1 MIKLEKLKQKLF
13 SLDDEI
19 LKPYFQ
25 LEKVLSGAFTVAEKL
40 FGITF
45 KEVFD
50 IDKYHTDVQ
59 TFEVLDFEGQLVAV
73 FYADFFPEKGQTQW
87 RLDDFIQTTIH

>member
-1 MIKLEKLKQKLF
+1 M
-13 SLDDEI
+13 DDEL

-25 LEKVLSGAFTVAEKL
+25 LENVLNGAFTIAEKL

-50 IDKYHTDVQ
+50 IDKYHEDVQ

-73 FYADFFPEKGQTQW
+73 FYSDFFPRATKRGGAWMSGIKDQGMYQG
-87 RLDDFIQTTIH
+87 

>member
-50 IDKYHTDVQ
+50 IDKYHDDVQ
-59 TFEVLDFEGQLVAV
+59 TFVVLDFEGQLVAV
-73 FYADFFPEKGQTQW
+73 FYRVQLYTAYRNEAFASY
-87 RLDDFIQTTIH
+87 L